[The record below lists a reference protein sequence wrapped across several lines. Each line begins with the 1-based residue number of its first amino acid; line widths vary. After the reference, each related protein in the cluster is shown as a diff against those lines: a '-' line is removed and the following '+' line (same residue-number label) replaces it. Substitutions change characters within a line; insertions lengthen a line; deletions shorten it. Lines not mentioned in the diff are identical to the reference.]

1 MKCLCIVIIYYKT
14 KFWSVL
20 LQETFRKKRPSVYKV
35 IMPPITTLTYAKS
48 HNISKGDFRLRR
60 PLAELEAFTVR

>member
-1 MKCLCIVIIYYKT
+1 
-14 KFWSVL
+14 L

-60 PLAELEAFTVR
+60 PLAELEAFTVRRKA